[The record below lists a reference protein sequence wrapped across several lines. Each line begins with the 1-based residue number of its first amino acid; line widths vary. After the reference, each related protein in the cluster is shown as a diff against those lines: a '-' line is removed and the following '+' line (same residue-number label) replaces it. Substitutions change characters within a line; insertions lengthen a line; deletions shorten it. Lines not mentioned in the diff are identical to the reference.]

1 MLDFHEK
8 RRMRNLVYSKVV
20 LFFLVVVIFL
30 LSYSVWGVFQ
40 KERETQVK
48 KEQRQQVLIEVEE
61 RERVLAEETKRLNTE
76 RGVEEEIRSKFDV
89 ARAGEQILVIVD
101 AGGGVVPLESEE
113 EISVWQRF
121 LNLFGGSGG

>member
-101 AGGGVVPLESEE
+101 APEDNILLESKEE
-113 EISVWQRF
+113 ASVWQRF
-121 LNLFGGSGG
+121 LNIFR

>member
-101 AGGGVVPLESEE
+101 AGGGDVPLESEE

-121 LNLFGGSGG
+121 LNLFR

>member
-20 LFFLVVVIFL
+20 LFFFLVVIFL

-48 KEQRQQVLIEVEE
+48 KEQRERVLTEVEE
-61 RERVLAEETKRLNTE
+61 RERVLAEEIKRLNTE

-101 AGGGVVPLESEE
+101 APEDNILLESKEE
-113 EISVWQRF
+113 ASVWQRF
-121 LNLFGGSGG
+121 LNIFR